1 MRRLEYLSLLL
12 SFLQVSKCFKV
23 FKSRTEPSIILFCEE
38 NELFAEENLLSFFN
52 QSSTIELEKCSV
64 DFTKRFVDSVS
75 EKQNVVYSDK
85 MSKIV
90 KNIFDLCSIRGL
102 KHLRMEI
109 DPNGLEEKWPNF
121 TNCQEIKS
129 LEIQG
134 KQGKQWFE
142 INEVSFSGLTKL
154 EKLSLRFVPIKSLKI
169 KNFRSLKTLK
179 WQYDKCYQKSRI
191 LPDISNL
198 REFHYYQAEQN
209 NCLVKLNFDSDKSN
223 LEKLSI
229 RNTQLGSEELLQFS
243 SQFQNLKELKLQDNR
258 IEDLDILQ
266 VEKLNRLEN
275 LYLASNPGLVPECE
289 FIEELNQKHIEHDL
303 KNCKLQKRFGLSL
316 VILVPIAILTILFL
330 VFWRL
335 WKHMK
340 LNQRR
345 KSCKGQQ
352 IVAFTNTGIAA
363 FVLKKI
369 GKYFENPRVTDTED
383 IQLGANILEDD
394 EKGLIYQLKPQEVSK
409 ISNVAVS
416 ES

>member
-1 MRRLEYLSLLL
+1 MGEYELRGSSL
-12 SFLQVSKCFKV
+12 
-23 FKSRTEPSIILFCEE
+23 
-38 NELFAEENLLSFFN
+38 
-52 QSSTIELEKCSV
+52 
-64 DFTKRFVDSVS
+64 
-75 EKQNVVYSDK
+75 
-85 MSKIV
+85 
-90 KNIFDLCSIRGL
+90 
-102 KHLRMEI
+102 
-109 DPNGLEEKWPNF
+109 
-121 TNCQEIKS
+121 
-129 LEIQG
+129 
-134 KQGKQWFE
+134 
-142 INEVSFSGLTKL
+142 
-154 EKLSLRFVPIKSLKI
+154 
-169 KNFRSLKTLK
+169 
-179 WQYDKCYQKSRI
+179 
-191 LPDISNL
+191 
-198 REFHYYQAEQN
+198 
-209 NCLVKLNFDSDKSN
+209 
-223 LEKLSI
+223 
-229 RNTQLGSEELLQFS
+229 
-243 SQFQNLKELKLQDNR
+243 
-258 IEDLDILQ
+258 

>member
-1 MRRLEYLSLLL
+1 M
-12 SFLQVSKCFKV
+12 
-23 FKSRTEPSIILFCEE
+23 SI
-38 NELFAEENLLSFFN
+38 
-52 QSSTIELEKCSV
+52 Q
-64 DFTKRFVDSVS
+64 
-75 EKQNVVYSDK
+75 
-85 MSKIV
+85 
-90 KNIFDLCSIRGL
+90 
-102 KHLRMEI
+102 
-109 DPNGLEEKWPNF
+109 
-121 TNCQEIKS
+121 
-129 LEIQG
+129 
-134 KQGKQWFE
+134 
-142 INEVSFSGLTKL
+142 
-154 EKLSLRFVPIKSLKI
+154 
-169 KNFRSLKTLK
+169 
-179 WQYDKCYQKSRI
+179 
-191 LPDISNL
+191 
-198 REFHYYQAEQN
+198 
-209 NCLVKLNFDSDKSN
+209 
-223 LEKLSI
+223 
-229 RNTQLGSEELLQFS
+229 NTQLGSKELLQFS

-289 FIEELNQKHIEHDL
+289 FIEELNQKHIKHDL

-394 EKGLIYQLKPQEVSK
+394 EKGLIYQLKPQQFSK